1 MSALGRVIH
10 SGMARHRVQ
19 TLVIGL
25 ATMLAVTA
33 SVLGGALLVSSEAPF
48 EKAFDRQNGAQL
60 TAQFDA
66 RRATAAQLADSSWP
80 FGVAATSGPFP
91 TATVTPGFDGYRG
104 APLSVAGRSTPGGG
118 IDKLTMTRGRW
129 VKSSGEIVLSAD
141 TGPEGRLGQKLEF
154 PDLPGSPTL
163 TVVGV
168 ARSVSRTADA
178 WVLPSQVAELT
189 PSGKVAGY
197 QMLYRFVHADTAAQM
212 TRDRAAV
219 TAAVPAK
226 SLTGAQSWLGVKK
239 VATRETALFV
249 PFLVAFGVL
258 GLVMSVLIVGN
269 VVAGAVATSQRRI
282 GILKA
287 VGCTPGQVVR
297 ACAGQA
303 LIPAATGA
311 ALGTAAGHLLAT
323 PVFSD
328 TADAYGT
335 AGLGIELWIDVAV
348 IGGVLGLATLTACAS
363 AWRAG
368 RLRTVDAL
376 AVGRTPG
383 AGRGRWKS
391 RHILAASRNRRRTG
405 RTSAAGRGR
414 WTARHTLTANH
425 GHRMAGHTPAVGQ
438 GRRAPER
445 AAPGGRD
452 RRRAGR
458 APAVDQAQ
466 QTAARTPAGGR
477 SRWATGRIWT
487 AARGRRTGEETLATS
502 QDRQTQ
508 ERTPAASRFRSAAGP
523 VVAEDQNQRTDER
536 TPAPGQGRRTP
547 GHTPAAGQGCPARG
561 RTSAT
566 DQDPQT
572 PEPTPAAN
580 PSRGAPEHVLAA
592 GHDQRADAYTPAAGQ
607 DQQPIERTPVTSPG
621 RRAAQLAARLPVSRA
636 VGLGLARPFAR
647 PARTVAMVVAVLF
660 GVAAVT
666 FATGLSSSL
675 GEVIA
680 SKNHNAADV
689 TVGSAVGP
697 GEPVRQGQ
705 SAAADPATVASITA
719 AIAAQPGT
727 RAHYGSATTEA
738 TVSGMSGPVTVTAF
752 DGDASWG
759 GFTMVSGR
767 WFTGAG
773 EAVVPSTVLT
783 ATGARV
789 GDTVTLTVRG
799 KPVEVRIVGE
809 VFDTGHDGRTVL
821 TDATTLRPAAP
832 DLNSPTQYADLRP
845 GTDAHAYLTA
855 LNAELKPLGV
865 TASTT
870 KSSNGS
876 DTVTVLDSLTALLT
890 LMLVC
895 VAGLGVLGG
904 VVLDTHERVHD
915 LGIHKALGMTPRQTV
930 TMVVTSVVLPGLAGG
945 ALGVPLG
952 LAVHGAVIPAMGHA
966 AGLRLPHSVIDVYD
980 TQDLILL
987 GLAGVAVAVLGS
999 LLPAGWAARIRTAT
1013 ALRAE

>member
-1 MSALGRVIH
+1 MSALGRVIR
-10 SGMARHRVQ
+10 SGMARRRVQ

-48 EKAFDRQNGAQL
+48 QKAFDRQNGAQL

-66 RRATAAQLADSSWP
+66 RRATAAQLADSAGP
-80 FGVAATSGPFP
+80 FGVTATSGPFP
-91 TATVTPGFDGYRG
+91 TATVAPGFDGYSG
-104 APLSVAGRSTPGGG
+104 APMSVAGRSTPSGE
-118 IDKLTMTRGRW
+118 IDKLTMIRGRW
-129 VKSSGEIVLSAD
+129 VRSPGEIVLSAD
-141 TGPEGRLGQKLEF
+141 TGPEGRLGQQLEF

-178 WVLPSQVAELT
+178 WVLPSQVAGLT
-189 PSGKVAGY
+189 SSGRVAGY
-197 QMLYRFVHADTAAQM
+197 QMLYRFAHADTAAQM

-269 VVAGAVATSQRRI
+269 VVAGAVATGRRRI

-303 LIPAATGA
+303 LIPAAAGA

-323 PVFSD
+323 PVLSD
-328 TADAYGT
+328 TANAYGT
-335 AGLGIELWIDVAV
+335 AGLGIEAWADVAV
-348 IGGVLGLATLTACAS
+348 IAGVLGIVTLTACAS

-383 AGRGRWKS
+383 AGRGRWEP
-391 RHILAASRNRRRTG
+391 RHVLAAGRRRWRTG
-405 RTSAAGRGR
+405 RASAAGRGR
-414 WTARHTLTANH
+414 WTAGHILTADH
-425 GHRMAGHTPAVGQ
+425 GQRTAGRSSAIDQGQ
-438 GRRAPER
+438 R
-445 AAPGGRD
+445 AAERPAAEGPD

-458 APAVDQAQ
+458 APAVDQ
-466 QTAARTPAGGR
+466 
-477 SRWATGRIWT
+477 
-487 AARGRRTGEETLATS
+487 
-502 QDRQTQ
+502 
-508 ERTPAASRFRSAAGP
+508 
-523 VVAEDQNQRTDER
+523 
-536 TPAPGQGRRTP
+536 
-547 GHTPAAGQGCPARG
+547 
-561 RTSAT
+561 
-566 DQDPQT
+566 
-572 PEPTPAAN
+572 
-580 PSRGAPEHVLAA
+580 
-592 GHDQRADAYTPAAGQ
+592 
-607 DQQPIERTPVTSPG
+607 DQQPIEHTPIANPG
-621 RRAAQLAARLPVSRA
+621 RWAARLAARLPVSRA

-689 TVGSAVGP
+689 TVSSAGGQAGPGSAA
-697 GEPVRQGQ
+697 RQGQ
-705 SAAADPATVASITA
+705 PTAADPATVASITA
-719 AIAAQPGT
+719 AIAARPGT
-727 RAHYGSATTEA
+727 RAHYGSASLDA

-752 DGDASWG
+752 AGDASWG

-767 WFTGAG
+767 WFTAAG
-773 EAVVPSTVLT
+773 EAVVPSTILT
-783 ATGARV
+783 ATGTRV

-799 KPVEVRIVGE
+799 KPVGVRIVGE

-821 TDATTLRPAAP
+821 TDAATLRPAAP
-832 DLNSPTQYADLRP
+832 DLNSTTQYVDLKP
-845 GTDAHAYLTA
+845 GTDTHAYVTA

-865 TASTT
+865 TASTA
-870 KSSNGS
+870 KNANGS
-876 DTVTVLDSLTALLT
+876 GTVTVLDSLTALLT

-915 LGIHKALGMTPRQTV
+915 LGIHKALGMTPRQTM

-952 LAVHGAVIPAMGHA
+952 LAVHSAVIPAMGHA
-966 AGLRLPHSVIDVYD
+966 AGLRLPQSVIDVYD
-980 TQDLILL
+980 ARDLVLL

>member
-1 MSALGRVIH
+1 MSALGRVIR
-10 SGMARHRVQ
+10 SGMARRRVQ

-60 TAQFDA
+60 TAEFDA
-66 RRATAAQLADSSWP
+66 RRTTAAQLADSAWP
-80 FGVAATSGPFP
+80 FGVTATSGPFP
-91 TATVTPGFDGYRG
+91 TATVAPGFDGYSG
-104 APLSVAGRSTPGGG
+104 APMSVAGRSTPGGE
-118 IDKLTMTRGRW
+118 IDKLTMIRGRW
-129 VKSSGEIVLSAD
+129 VRSPGEIVLSAD
-141 TGPEGRLGQKLEF
+141 TGPEGRLGQKLAF

-189 PSGKVAGY
+189 PSGRVTGY
-197 QMLYRFVHADTAAQM
+197 QLLYRFAHADTAAQM
-212 TRDRAAV
+212 TRDRAAIA
-219 TAAVPAK
+219 AAVPAK

-269 VVAGAVATSQRRI
+269 VVAGAVATGRRRI

-303 LIPAATGA
+303 LIPAAAGA

-323 PVFSD
+323 PVLSD
-328 TADAYGT
+328 TANAYGT
-335 AGLGIELWIDVAV
+335 AGLGVELWVDVAV
-348 IGGVLGLATLTACAS
+348 IGGVLGLVTLTACAS

-383 AGRGRWKS
+383 AGRGRWE
-391 RHILAASRNRRRTG
+391 
-405 RTSAAGRGR
+405 
-414 WTARHTLTANH
+414 
-425 GHRMAGHTPAVGQ
+425 AGHVLS
-438 GRRAPER
+438 RRP
-445 AAPGGRD
+445 
-452 RRRAGR
+452 
-458 APAVDQAQ
+458 
-466 QTAARTPAGGR
+466 
-477 SRWATGRIWT
+477 TG
-487 AARGRRTGEETLATS
+487 
-502 QDRQTQ
+502 
-508 ERTPAASRFRSAAGP
+508 RTPAADPSRGEPERVLAGSH
-523 VVAEDQNQRTDER
+523 DQRTD
-536 TPAPGQGRRTP
+536 A
-547 GHTPAAGQGCPARG
+547 HTPF
-561 RTSAT
+561 
-566 DQDPQT
+566 
-572 PEPTPAAN
+572 
-580 PSRGAPEHVLAA
+580 
-592 GHDQRADAYTPAAGQ
+592 AD
-607 DQQPIERTPVTSPG
+607 PG
-621 RRAAQLAARLPVSRA
+621 RWAAQLATRLPVSRA

-647 PARTVAMVVAVLF
+647 PARAVAMIGAVLF

-680 SKNHNAADV
+680 SKNHNSADV
-689 TVGSAVGP
+689 TVSSAGGQAGPGSA
-697 GEPVRQGQ
+697 VRQGQ
-705 SAAADPATVASITA
+705 PTAANPATVASITA
-719 AIAAQPGT
+719 AVAAQPGT
-727 RAHYGSATTEA
+727 RAHYGSASLDA

-759 GFTMVSGR
+759 GYTMVSGR

-773 EAVVPSTVLT
+773 EAVVPSTILT
-783 ATGARV
+783 ATGTKV

-799 KPVEVRIVGE
+799 KPVGVRIVGE

-821 TDATTLRPAAP
+821 TDAATLKPAAP
-832 DLNSPTQYADLRP
+832 DLNSTTQYVDLKP
-845 GTDAHAYLTA
+845 GTDPHTYVTE

-865 TASTT
+865 TASTA
-870 KSSNGS
+870 KNVNGS
-876 DTVTVLDSLTALLT
+876 GTVTVLDSLTALLT

-930 TMVVTSVVLPGLAGG
+930 TMVVTSVVLPGLVGG

-966 AGLRLPHSVIDVYD
+966 AGLRLPRSVIDVYD
-980 TQDLILL
+980 ARDLVLL

>member
-1 MSALGRVIH
+1 MSALSRVIR
-10 SGMARHRVQ
+10 SGMARRRVQ

-33 SVLGGALLVSSEAPF
+33 SVLGGALLMSSEAPF
-48 EKAFDRQNGAQL
+48 DKAFDRQNGAQL

-66 RRATAAQLADSSWP
+66 RMTTAAQLADSAKAL
-80 FGVAATSGPFP
+80 GVTATSGPFP
-91 TATVTPGFDGYRG
+91 TATVTPGFDGQSG
-104 APLSVAGRSTPGGG
+104 APLSVAGRSTPGGE
-118 IDKLTMTRGRW
+118 IDKMTMTKGRW
-129 VKSSGEIVLSAD
+129 VKSPGEIVLSAD
-141 TGPEGRLGQKLEF
+141 TGPEGRLGRKLEF

-178 WVLPSQVAELT
+178 WVLPSQIAELT
-189 PSGKVAGY
+189 LSGKVTGY
-197 QMLYRFVHADTAAQM
+197 QMLYRFTHADTSARM
-212 TRDRAAV
+212 SRDREAI
-219 TAAVPAK
+219 TATTPAN

-269 VVAGAVATSQRRI
+269 VVAGAVATGRRRI

-303 LIPAATGA
+303 LIPAAVGA
-311 ALGTAAGHLLAT
+311 ALGTAAGHLLAA
-323 PVFSD
+323 PVLSD

-335 AGLGIELWIDVAV
+335 AGLGVELWVDVAV
-348 IGGVLGLATLTACAS
+348 IGGVLGLVTLTACAS

-368 RLRTVDAL
+368 RLRAVDAL

-383 AGRGRWKS
+383 VGRW
-391 RHILAASRNRRRTG
+391 RRT
-405 RTSAAGRGR
+405 
-414 WTARHTLTANH
+414 AR
-425 GHRMAGHTPAVGQ
+425 
-438 GRRAPER
+438 
-445 AAPGGRD
+445 
-452 RRRAGR
+452 
-458 APAVDQAQ
+458 
-466 QTAARTPAGGR
+466 
-477 SRWATGRIWT
+477 
-487 AARGRRTGEETLATS
+487 
-502 QDRQTQ
+502 
-508 ERTPAASRFRSAAGP
+508 
-523 VVAEDQNQRTDER
+523 
-536 TPAPGQGRRTP
+536 
-547 GHTPAAGQGCPARG
+547 
-561 RTSAT
+561 
-566 DQDPQT
+566 
-572 PEPTPAAN
+572 
-580 PSRGAPEHVLAA
+580 
-592 GHDQRADAYTPAAGQ
+592 
-607 DQQPIERTPVTSPG
+607 
-621 RRAAQLAARLPVSRA
+621 LAARLPVSRA

-647 PARTVAMVVAVLF
+647 PARAVAMVVAVLF
-660 GVAAVT
+660 GVAAVI
-666 FATGLSSSL
+666 FAVGLSSSL

-689 TVGSAVGP
+689 TVSSAVGP
-697 GEPVRQGQ
+697 GQAVRQGQ
-705 SAAADPATVASITA
+705 PTSADPTHSTDPATVASITA

-727 RAHYGSATTEA
+727 RASYGSATTDA

-759 GFTMVSGR
+759 GYTMVSGR

-783 ATGARV
+783 ATGAKV

-799 KPVEVRIVGE
+799 KAVEVRIVGE

-821 TDATTLRPAAP
+821 TDAATLKPAVPGLNSTTLYV
-832 DLNSPTQYADLRP
+832 DLKP
-845 GTDAHAYLTA
+845 GTDLHAYVTA
-855 LNAELKPLGV
+855 LNTELKPLGV
-865 TASTT
+865 TASTG

-876 DTVTVLDSLTALLT
+876 GTVNVLDSLTALLT

-966 AGLRLPHSVIDVYD
+966 AGLRLPRSVIEVYD
-980 TQDLILL
+980 AQGLVLL
-987 GLAGVAVAVLGS
+987 GLAGVGVAVLGS

>member
-1 MSALGRVIH
+1 MSALSRVIR
-10 SGMARHRVQ
+10 SGMARRRVQ

-33 SVLGGALLVSSEAPF
+33 SVLGGALLVSSEEPF
-48 EKAFDRQNGAQL
+48 GKAFDRQNGAQL

-66 RRATAAQLADSSWP
+66 RMATAAQLSDTAWP
-80 FGVAATSGPFP
+80 FGVTATSGPFP
-91 TATVTPGFDGYRG
+91 TATVTPGFDGYSG
-104 APLSVAGRSTPGGG
+104 APISVAGRSTPGGE
-118 IDKLTMTRGRW
+118 IDKMTMTRGRW
-129 VKSSGEIVLSAD
+129 VKSPGEVVLSAD
-141 TGPEGRLGQKLEF
+141 TGPEGRLGEKLEF

-178 WVLPSQVAELT
+178 WVLPSQIAELT
-189 PSGKVAGY
+189 PSGKVTGY
-197 QMLYRFVHADTAAQM
+197 QMLYRFVHADSSAWVS
-212 TRDRAAV
+212 RDRAAI
-219 TAAVPAK
+219 TATVPAK

-269 VVAGAVATSQRRI
+269 VVAGAVATGRRRI

-303 LIPAATGA
+303 LVPATAGA

-323 PVFSD
+323 PVLSD

-335 AGLGIELWIDVAV
+335 AGLGVEMWADIAV
-348 IGGVLGLATLTACAS
+348 IGGVLGLVTLTACAS

-383 AGRGRWKS
+383 AGRW
-391 RHILAASRNRRRTG
+391 
-405 RTSAAGRGR
+405 
-414 WTARHTLTANH
+414 
-425 GHRMAGHTPAVGQ
+425 
-438 GRRAPER
+438 
-445 AAPGGRD
+445 
-452 RRRAGR
+452 
-458 APAVDQAQ
+458 
-466 QTAARTPAGGR
+466 
-477 SRWATGRIWT
+477 
-487 AARGRRTGEETLATS
+487 
-502 QDRQTQ
+502 
-508 ERTPAASRFRSAAGP
+508 
-523 VVAEDQNQRTDER
+523 
-536 TPAPGQGRRTP
+536 
-547 GHTPAAGQGCPARG
+547 
-561 RTSAT
+561 
-566 DQDPQT
+566 
-572 PEPTPAAN
+572 
-580 PSRGAPEHVLAA
+580 
-592 GHDQRADAYTPAAGQ
+592 
-607 DQQPIERTPVTSPG
+607 
-621 RRAAQLAARLPVSRA
+621 RRAARLAARLPVSRA

-647 PARTVAMVVAVLF
+647 PARTVAMVAAVLF

-666 FATGLSSSL
+666 FAVGLSSSL

-680 SKNHNAADV
+680 SKNHNAADI

-697 GEPVRQGQ
+697 GQAVHQGQ
-705 SAAADPATVASITA
+705 PTSADPTRSTDPATVASITATVASITA

-727 RAHYGSATTEA
+727 RASYGSATTDA

-767 WFTGAG
+767 WFTRAG

-783 ATGARV
+783 ATGAKV

-799 KPVEVRIVGE
+799 KPVGVRIVGE

-821 TDATTLRPAAP
+821 TDAATLKPAVP
-832 DLNSPTQYADLRP
+832 GLNSTTQYVDLKP
-845 GTDAHAYLTA
+845 GTDTHAYVTA

-865 TASTT
+865 TASTG

-876 DTVTVLDSLTALLT
+876 GTVNVLDSLTALLT

-930 TMVVTSVVLPGLAGG
+930 TMVITSVVLPGLAGG

-980 TQDLILL
+980 SRGLVLL

>member
-1 MSALGRVIH
+1 MSALSRVIR
-10 SGMARHRVQ
+10 SGMARRRVQ

-33 SVLGGALLVSSEAPF
+33 SVLGGALLVSSEEPF
-48 EKAFDRQNGAQL
+48 DNAFDRQNGAQL

-66 RRATAAQLADSSWP
+66 RMTTAAQLAHSAGAL
-80 FGVAATSGPFP
+80 GVTATSGPFP
-91 TATVTPGFDGYRG
+91 TATITPGFNGHSG
-104 APLSVAGRSTPGGG
+104 APLSVVGRSTPGGE
-118 IDKLTMTRGRW
+118 IDKTTMTRGRW
-129 VKSSGEIVLSAD
+129 VKSSGEIVVSAD

-178 WVLPSQVAELT
+178 WVLPSQIAELT
-189 PSGKVAGY
+189 LSGKATGY
-197 QMLYRFVHADTAAQM
+197 QMLYRFTHADTSAWM
-212 TRDRAAV
+212 SRDREAI
-219 TAAVPAK
+219 TATAPAK
-226 SLTGAQSWLGVKK
+226 SLTGTQSWLGVRK

-269 VVAGAVATSQRRI
+269 VVAGAVATGRRRI

-287 VGCTPGQVVR
+287 VGCTPGRVVR

-303 LIPAATGA
+303 LIPAAVGA

-323 PVFSD
+323 PVLSD

-335 AGLGIELWIDVAV
+335 AGLGVESWVDVSV
-348 IGGVLGLATLTACAS
+348 IGGVLGLVTLTACAS

-383 AGRGRWKS
+383 AGRWRW
-391 RHILAASRNRRRTG
+391 
-405 RTSAAGRGR
+405 
-414 WTARHTLTANH
+414 
-425 GHRMAGHTPAVGQ
+425 
-438 GRRAPER
+438 
-445 AAPGGRD
+445 
-452 RRRAGR
+452 
-458 APAVDQAQ
+458 
-466 QTAARTPAGGR
+466 AAR
-477 SRWATGRIWT
+477 
-487 AARGRRTGEETLATS
+487 
-502 QDRQTQ
+502 
-508 ERTPAASRFRSAAGP
+508 
-523 VVAEDQNQRTDER
+523 
-536 TPAPGQGRRTP
+536 
-547 GHTPAAGQGCPARG
+547 
-561 RTSAT
+561 
-566 DQDPQT
+566 
-572 PEPTPAAN
+572 
-580 PSRGAPEHVLAA
+580 
-592 GHDQRADAYTPAAGQ
+592 
-607 DQQPIERTPVTSPG
+607 
-621 RRAAQLAARLPVSRA
+621 LAARLPVSRA
-636 VGLGLARPFAR
+636 VGLGLARPFVR

-689 TVGSAVGP
+689 TVATSGGP
-697 GEPVRQGQ
+697 GTAVRQGQ
-705 SAAADPATVASITA
+705 PTVADPATVAPITA

-727 RAHYGSATTEA
+727 RAYYGSASA
-738 TVSGMSGPVTVTAF
+738 DAAVSGMSGAVTVTAF

-767 WFTGAG
+767 WFKGAG

-783 ATGARV
+783 ATGATV
-789 GDTVTLTVRG
+789 GDTVTLTLRG
-799 KPVEVRIVGE
+799 TPVEVRIVGE

-821 TDATTLRPAAP
+821 TDAATLKPAVP
-832 DLNSPTQYADLRP
+832 DLNSTTQYVDLKA
-845 GTDAHAYLTA
+845 GTDTHAYLTS

-865 TASTT
+865 TASTG

-890 LMLVC
+890 LILVC

-930 TMVVTSVVLPGLAGG
+930 TMVVSSVVLPGLVGG

-952 LAVHGAVIPAMGHA
+952 LAVHGVVIPAMGHA
-966 AGLRLPHSVIDVYD
+966 AGLRLPRSVIDVYD
-980 TQDLILL
+980 AQDLVLL

-999 LLPAGWAARIRTAT
+999 LLPAGWAARVRTAT

>member
-1 MSALGRVIH
+1 MSALGRVIR
-10 SGMARHRVQ
+10 SGMARRRVQ

-48 EKAFDRQNGAQL
+48 DKAFDRQNGAQL

-66 RRATAAQLADSSWP
+66 RMTTVTQLAHSARAL
-80 FGVAATSGPFP
+80 GVTETAGPFP
-91 TATVTPGFDGYRG
+91 TVTVTPGFNGHSG
-104 APLSVAGRSTPGGG
+104 APLSVVGRSTPGGK
-118 IDKLTMTRGRW
+118 IDKMTMTRGRW
-129 VKSSGEIVLSAD
+129 VKGPGEIVVSAD
-141 TGPEGRLGQKLEF
+141 TGPEGRLGRKLEF

-178 WVLPSQVAELT
+178 WVLPSQTAELT
-189 PSGKVAGY
+189 PSGKVTGY
-197 QMLYRFVHADTAAQM
+197 QMLYRFTHADSSAWM
-212 TRDRAAV
+212 SRDREAI
-219 TAAVPAK
+219 TATAPAK
-226 SLTGAQSWLGVKK
+226 SLTGAQSWLGVRK

-269 VVAGAVATSQRRI
+269 VVAGAVATSRRRI

-303 LIPAATGA
+303 LIPAAAGA

-323 PVFSD
+323 PVLSD

-335 AGLGIELWIDVAV
+335 AGLGVELWVDVAV
-348 IGGVLGLATLTACAS
+348 IGGVLGLVTLTACAS

-376 AVGRTPG
+376 AVGRTPV
-383 AGRGRWKS
+383 AVRW
-391 RHILAASRNRRRTG
+391 
-405 RTSAAGRGR
+405 R
-414 WTARHTLTANH
+414 W
-425 GHRMAGHTPAVGQ
+425 
-438 GRRAPER
+438 
-445 AAPGGRD
+445 
-452 RRRAGR
+452 
-458 APAVDQAQ
+458 
-466 QTAARTPAGGR
+466 AAR
-477 SRWATGRIWT
+477 
-487 AARGRRTGEETLATS
+487 
-502 QDRQTQ
+502 
-508 ERTPAASRFRSAAGP
+508 
-523 VVAEDQNQRTDER
+523 
-536 TPAPGQGRRTP
+536 
-547 GHTPAAGQGCPARG
+547 
-561 RTSAT
+561 
-566 DQDPQT
+566 
-572 PEPTPAAN
+572 
-580 PSRGAPEHVLAA
+580 
-592 GHDQRADAYTPAAGQ
+592 
-607 DQQPIERTPVTSPG
+607 
-621 RRAAQLAARLPVSRA
+621 LAARLPVSRA

-647 PARTVAMVVAVLF
+647 PGRTVAMVVAVLF

-666 FATGLSSSL
+666 FAVGLSSSL

-689 TVGSAVGP
+689 TVATSSGP
-697 GEPVRQGQ
+697 GRAVRQGQ
-705 SAAADPATVASITA
+705 PTAADPATVASITV
-719 AIAAQPGT
+719 AITARPGT
-727 RAHYGSATTEA
+727 RAYYGSATTDA
-738 TVSGMSGPVTVTAF
+738 TVSGMSGTVTVTAF

-767 WFTGAG
+767 WFKGAG
-773 EAVVPSTVLT
+773 EAVAPSTVLT
-783 ATGARV
+783 ATGSKV
-789 GDTVTLTVRG
+789 GDTITLTVRG

-809 VFDTGHDGRTVL
+809 VFDTGNDGRTVL
-821 TDATTLRPAAP
+821 TDAATLQPAVP
-832 DLNSPTQYADLRP
+832 GLNSTTQYVDLKP
-845 GTDAHAYLTA
+845 GTDTHAYLTA

-865 TASTT
+865 TASTG

-930 TMVVTSVVLPGLAGG
+930 TMVVSSVVLPGLAGG

-966 AGLRLPHSVIDVYD
+966 AGLRLPRAVIDVYD
-980 TQDLILL
+980 AQDLVLL